1 MPMPSSSQAVP
12 TAALMPPVAGRLPLL
27 LGFLIAIGPVSV
39 DMYLPAFPTI
49 ARDFH
54 DAAAPGLTLAAYF
67 AGLAIGQMTQGP
79 FSDRTGRRLPIL
91 IGLSLYTLAS
101 LGCALAWN
109 TDSLSAFRL
118 LAAFGGSAS
127 VVVPRAM
134 VRDVADGPAAAML
147 FSRLMLVMGVAPII
161 APIIGSAVV
170 SVGSWRWIFVI
181 AALYGI
187 AALALVWFKLPDT
200 LPVARRSMV
209 GFRSILVRYGQIT
222 ADRHFL
228 ANALTGTFA
237 IGALFAY
244 LTGTPGV
251 FIGEFHWKP
260 LEYAALFGLNAT
272 VYIGFNQ
279 WNPHLVAR
287 VGLRPVISASVL
299 LLLLGTAGL
308 TLAAVLGTG
317 AAAIVAALLICQAS
331 YGFALPSTMVASL
344 SRHQAHAGSASA
356 LMGTWQYL
364 GGAIAGAIVGG
375 FADGTARPMAI
386 TMLGCASL
394 AVLASLFRPRTTLAR
409 D

>member
-1 MPMPSSSQAVP
+1 MSATQTPLESLA
-12 TAALMPPVAGRLPLL
+12 PPRRLPLL

-54 DAAAPGLTLAAYF
+54 DPAGPGLTLAAYF

-79 FSDRTGRRLPIL
+79 FSDRAGRRLPIL
-91 IGLSLYTLAS
+91 LGLTIYTIAS

-127 VVVPRAM
+127 VVIPRAM

-147 FSRLMLVMGVAPII
+147 FSKLMLVMGVAPII

-181 AALYGI
+181 AAAYGI
-187 AALALVWFKLPDT
+187 IALALVWFKLPDT
-200 LPVARRSMV
+200 LPTARRSLI
-209 GFRSILVRYGQIT
+209 GFRSILRRYGQIAT
-222 ADRHFL
+222 DCAFL
-228 ANALTGTFA
+228 TNALTGTFA

-251 FIGEFHWKP
+251 FIGQFHWRP
-260 LEYAALFGLNAT
+260 LAYAALFGANAAI
-272 VYIGFNQ
+272 YIAFNQ

-287 VGLRPVISASVL
+287 VGLRPVISASIL
-299 LLLLGTAGL
+299 LLLAGTIAL
-308 TLAAVLGTG
+308 TAAAVLGSG
-317 AAAIVAALLICQAS
+317 AIPIVLALFICQAS
-331 YGFALPSTMVASL
+331 YGFALPSTMVAAL

-364 GGAIAGAIVGG
+364 GGAITGAVVGG

-386 TMLGCASL
+386 TMLGCAAL
-394 AVLASLFRPRTTLAR
+394 AVFAGRFRPKNSIG
-409 D
+409 

>member
-1 MPMPSSSQAVP
+1 MSTAPIALVP
-12 TAALMPPVAGRLPLL
+12 PATISPPTTRHLALL

-54 DAAAPGLTLAAYF
+54 DPAAPGLTLAAYF

-91 IGLSLYTLAS
+91 IGLTIYTLAS
-101 LGCALAWN
+101 LGCALAWS
-109 TDSLSAFRL
+109 TDSLIGFRL

-147 FSRLMLVMGVAPII
+147 FSKLMLVMGVAPII
-161 APIIGSAVV
+161 APILGSAIV
-170 SVGSWRWIFVI
+170 SVGSWRWIFVL
-181 AALYGI
+181 AAAYGVI
-187 AALALVWFKLPDT
+187 ALALVWFKLPDT
-200 LPVARRSMV
+200 LAAGRRSMV
-209 GFRSILVRYGQIT
+209 GFRSILVRYGHI
-222 ADRHFL
+222 ASDRGFL
-228 ANALTGTFA
+228 TNALTGTFA

-251 FIGEFHWKP
+251 FIGEFHWQP
-260 LEYAALFGLNAT
+260 LSYAALFGMNAAL
-272 VYIGFNQ
+272 YIGFNQ

-287 VGLRPVISASVL
+287 FGLRPVVTTAIAL
-299 LLLLGTAGL
+299 LLIG
-308 TLAAVLGTG
+308 TLALTIG
-317 AAAIVAALLICQAS
+317 AMSNAGPIAIIGALLICQAS
-331 YGFALPSTMVASL
+331 YGFALPSTMVAAL

-364 GGAIAGAIVGG
+364 GGAIAGSLVGG
-375 FADGTARPMAI
+375 FADGTARPMAL
-386 TMLGCASL
+386 TMLGCA
-394 AVLASLFRPRTTLAR
+394 VLALGTGAFRPQNLL
-409 D
+409 

>member
-1 MPMPSSSQAVP
+1 MPSVAAVVLP
-12 TAALMPPVAGRLPLL
+12 ETIATPRRLPLL

-49 ARDFH
+49 AREFH

-79 FSDRTGRRLPIL
+79 FSDRAGRRLPIL
-91 IGLSLYTLAS
+91 LGLTVYTIAS
-101 LGCALAWN
+101 LGCALAWSP
-109 TDSLSAFRL
+109 DSLSLFRL

-127 VVVPRAM
+127 VVIPRAM

-181 AALYGI
+181 AAIYGV

-209 GFRSILVRYGQIT
+209 GFRSIVARYGQIA
-222 ADRHFL
+222 ADRGFL
-228 ANALTGTFA
+228 TNAMTGTFA

-251 FIGEFHWKP
+251 FIGQFHWQP
-260 LEYAALFGLNAT
+260 LDYAALFGANAAI
-272 VYIGFNQ
+272 YIAFNQ

-287 VGLRPVISASVL
+287 VGLRPVIGASIAL
-299 LLLLGTAGL
+299 LLVG
-308 TLAAVLGTG
+308 TLALTA
-317 AAAIVAALLICQAS
+317 AALLGSGALPIVLALFVCQAS
-331 YGFALPSTMVASL
+331 YGFALPSTLVAAL

-364 GGAIAGAIVGG
+364 GGALTGAVVGG

-386 TMLGCASL
+386 TMLCCAAL
-394 AVLASLFRPRTTLAR
+394 AVLTGLFRPKTPTG
-409 D
+409 